1 MKNVHFTLLEIVVS
15 LAILGLSITGLLT
28 LLTSSQR
35 RLADAQEKWLRMHML
50 TQAAEYFMLQDE
62 DPPGIT
68 EVFFPYPGYRAT
80 ASYEDMED
88 GQLPDDHMNLVGQ
101 LPLKTLVVT
110 LVRESD
116 GSELDKLQIDRIS
129 YESAAGREN

>member
-1 MKNVHFTLLEIVVS
+1 
-15 LAILGLSITGLLT
+15 
-28 LLTSSQR
+28 
-35 RLADAQEKWLRMHML
+35 
-50 TQAAEYFMLQDE
+50 
-62 DPPGIT
+62 
-68 EVFFPYPGYRAT
+68 
-80 ASYEDMED
+80 
-88 GQLPDDHMNLVGQ
+88 MNLVGQ